1 MHTREEKLEAFGRLL
16 DIMDDLREKCP
27 WDRKQ
32 TFESLRHLTI
42 EERIENSPH
51 YGIEALFIEAEGEG
65 YDVWVTPGWEREVK
79 LLD

>member
-1 MHTREEKLEAFGRLL
+1 MRKAFWKVLASWNYLCGMNTREQHLEAFGRLL

-42 EERIENSPH
+42 EEAIRAGGCH
-51 YGIEALFIEAEGEG
+51 LGQG
-65 YDVWVTPGWEREVK
+65 RR
-79 LLD
+79 